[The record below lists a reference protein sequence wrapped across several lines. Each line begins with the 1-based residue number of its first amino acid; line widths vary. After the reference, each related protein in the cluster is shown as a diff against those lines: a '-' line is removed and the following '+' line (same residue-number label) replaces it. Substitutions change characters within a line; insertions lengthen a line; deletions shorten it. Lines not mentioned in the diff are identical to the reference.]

1 MALTELYA
9 LYSDRARSST
19 NDGARCFRTLLEVV
33 NQITEVLRCMAWIE
47 IFIDK
52 SLSHMS

>member
-33 NQITEVLRCMAWIE
+33 NQITEVLRCMA
-47 IFIDK
+47 
-52 SLSHMS
+52 